1 MAETKKTKGPK
12 TVYPDIP
19 KSLVELNYE
28 YMGEYVE
35 KEFEKGTISKEQIEE
50 FQDKTVGKALSMNE
64 VKKIWANIF
73 MPNLIKKQS
82 LNERFAKL
90 LK

>member
-1 MAETKKTKGPK
+1 MAEKTKTKGPK
-12 TVYPDIP
+12 TKYPE
-19 KSLVELNYE
+19 KLTSLIQLNYE
-28 YMGEYVE
+28 YMGEFVE
-35 KEFEKGTISKEQIEE
+35 KEFAEGRITKEQIQE
-50 FQDKTVGKALSMNE
+50 FQDLTVGKALSMSE
-64 VKKIWANIF
+64 IKKIWANIF